1 MPLIKADQSVSMFK
15 DAIVLNMNDVTEQAA
30 QIKASAQQTAEKL
43 IADARAKAQKV
54 TDDHAEEGYEKG
66 YAEGFAKGQSEGY
79 EKGHAEGFTNGHAEA
94 IADAKTQ
101 FDPLVVAWDEAGRAW
116 DAYHSQLDMDARD
129 SVIELALRLAEKI
142 IHRQLQ
148 VDPTVI
154 VDQVTAA
161 LKNMTGATS
170 LSIHVNPDDRAV
182 MLEVMPQLIESFG
195 QFKSMRVVDDP
206 NIGRGGCILIHEHGR
221 LNATLETQ
229 LRRAVELLLPGDYE
243 MDPLPQE
250 AADKL
255 EVSEQQDAEQVD
267 QLVEPNVDQQV
278 VTEDQADTD
287 IDQVIEQNTAQ
298 IDALLNDQPPEVQLP
313 EVQPPEAQPPKEVSE
328 TLDGSVESSTQSPE
342 EPQAQDDSET
352 PKPDTDAA

>member
-54 TDDHAEEGYEKG
+54 TDDHAEEGFEKG
-66 YAEGFAKGQSEGY
+66 YADGFAKGETEGF
-79 EKGHAEGFTNGHAEA
+79 EKGNAKGL
-94 IADAKTQ
+94 ADGYAQAVAQAKTQ
-101 FDPLVVAWDEAGRAW
+101 FEPLVLAWDEAGRAW
-116 DAYHSQLDMDARD
+116 DAYHSQLDLDARD

-170 LSIHVNPDDRAV
+170 LSIHINPDDRAV
-182 MLEVMPQLIESFG
+182 MMEVMPQLIETFG

-221 LNATLETQ
+221 LNATLDTQ

-243 MDPLPQE
+243 MDPLPQDVDDE
-250 AADKL
+250 AQTAD
-255 EVSEQQDAEQVD
+255 EATQEIVAVD
-267 QLVEPNVDQQV
+267 DEP
-278 VTEDQADTD
+278 ESD
-287 IDQVIEQNTAQ
+287 IDQIILQNKAQ
-298 IDALLNDQPPEVQLP
+298 IDAMLNPDSNGQVAESLDD
-313 EVQPPEAQPPKEVSE
+313 AQELANDPGDESQAHDESE
-328 TLDGSVESSTQSPE
+328 TT
-342 EPQAQDDSET
+342 
-352 PKPDTDAA
+352 KPDSDAA